1 MGCVNTGVPDP
12 PTRHGSIRHNQ
23 AAELQGWMVKQRRHL
38 HRNPEVGLHL
48 PDTHDYIESV
58 LDGLGLDVERHDSAG
73 ITARIPG
80 SAPDGITTVLRT
92 DMDALPVVE
101 QTDLEF
107 SSTREGAMHACGHDL
122 HMAMMLGA
130 VRVLVNKPPR
140 RDVVIA
146 FQPGEETDRGAIP
159 TLDHQNLQ
167 LGTAATAFAIHVH
180 ATEPAHTVHYSHDVF
195 MAFGDWFAI
204 EFTGQGGHAAA
215 PENAGNPIEASA
227 KFVQDLRVLVSQLSS
242 DEHLVATVT
251 ESSFGNSV
259 NVIPAHGHLRG
270 SLRTLS
276 TERRASLID
285 GMRALTHE
293 AASTFGV
300 SGNFQLTEGYPAV
313 LNDRKFVETM
323 VDGLRAFVPPENLT
337 EMPRPSMVI
346 EDFAY
351 FLQKWPGSMIY
362 LGAQVAGRTS
372 FNHSADAM
380 YDEAVL
386 TTGATILLTAAD
398 GFRSMS

>member
-1 MGCVNTGVPDP
+1 MILGVPYSP
-12 PTRHGSIRHNQ
+12 GSEGLSRREQ
-23 AAELQGWMVKQRRHL
+23 AAELQDWMVQHRRHL
-38 HRNPEVGLHL
+38 HRHPEVGLLL

-58 LDGLGLDVERHDSAG
+58 LDQLGLDVERHDGAG
-73 ITARIPG
+73 ITVPIPG

-101 QTDLEF
+101 QTDLDF
-107 SSTREGAMHACGHDL
+107 TSTRDGAMHACGHDL

-130 VRVLVNKPPR
+130 VRALVIEPPR
-140 RDVVIA
+140 RDVVVA
-146 FQPGEETDRGAIP
+146 FQPGEETDRGALQ
-159 TLDHQNLQ
+159 TLRHRNLQ

-180 ATEPAHTVHYSHDVF
+180 ATEPAHTVHYSRNVF

-204 EFTGQGGHAAA
+204 DFTGQGGHAAA

-227 KFVQDLRVLVSQLSS
+227 KFVQDLRSLVTGLSS
-242 DEHLVATVT
+242 DEHIVATVT

-259 NVIPAHGHLRG
+259 NVIPARGRLRG
-270 SLRTLS
+270 TIRTLS
-276 TERRASLID
+276 AQRRASLIE
-285 GMRALTHE
+285 GMRALAHE

-300 SGNFQLTEGYPAV
+300 VAVFDLTEGYPAV
-313 LNDRKFVETM
+313 LNDRQFVDTM
-323 VDGLRAFVPPENLT
+323 VDGLRAFVPPENLM

-362 LGAQVAGRTS
+362 LGAQFPGHTS

-380 YDEAVL
+380 YDETVL
-386 TTGATILLTAAD
+386 TTGATLLLAAAD
-398 GFRSMS
+398 GFGSTC